1 MPTPVPTVD
10 ARRGLFPI
18 GGDATVAELE
28 ADPHAL
34 LTRLREREPVSWLP
48 ALGGWL
54 VTSYEL
60 ALQVMRDSGTFT
72 VDDPRFSTAQVVG
85 PSMLSLDGH
94 DHARHRAPFA
104 RPFRLDAVSE
114 RFTSFVAEETDR
126 LIDVIEGQRAA
137 ELRRALAG
145 PLAVSTMVQALGLEA
160 TAPAEALAW
169 YDAIVA
175 EVTQITAGQPFGG
188 TGAKAFAELCA
199 AVEPALDRD
208 PAHSLVAAD
217 RKSVV

>member
-18 GGDATVAELE
+18 GGEATVAELE

-126 LIDVIEGQRAA
+126 LIDVIEGQRVTRG
-137 ELRRALAG
+137 E
-145 PLAVSTMVQALGLEA
+145 VLGLTGISGNVTGPHLHFRIRAMTASTA
-160 TAPAEALAW
+160 TAIDPLSLIDGSAL
-169 YDAIVA
+169 
-175 EVTQITAGQPFGG
+175 Q
-188 TGAKAFAELCA
+188 
-199 AVEPALDRD
+199 
-208 PAHSLVAAD
+208 
-217 RKSVV
+217 